1 VFSRPQNPPH
11 RQRARNT
18 LNAIPSLLG
27 LGGLF
32 VLTEAIIGVGFA
44 VERLG
49 LMNGARIEFTLFA
62 FVQERATSRGEKAK
76 QIARVT
82 RVDR

>member
-1 VFSRPQNPPH
+1 M
-11 RQRARNT
+11 
-18 LNAIPSLLG
+18 
-27 LGGLF
+27 
-32 VLTEAIIGVGFA
+32 LTEAIIGVGFA
-44 VERLG
+44 VERLR
-49 LMNGARIEFTLFA
+49 LMNETRIELTLSI